1 MIIELMYC
9 VVAIVMLQVWGK
21 VDSNSKEKKIQELEK
36 EKEILDLNKKIQELE
51 KEKEDY
57 KIAVMDLLAESEN
70 SDIAKELNLIELLK
84 K

>member
-9 VVAIVMLQVWGK
+9 VIAIVFLIVWSK
-21 VDSNSKEKKIQELEK
+21 DNSNSH

-57 KIAVMDLLAESEN
+57 KIAVMDLLSDSN
-70 SDIAKELNLIELLK
+70 YSDIAKELNLIELLK

>member
-1 MIIELMYC
+1 MIELMYC
-9 VVAIVMLQVWGK
+9 VFGIIFLIVWSK
-21 VDSNSKEKKIQELEK
+21 DNSNSH

-57 KIAVMDLLAESEN
+57 KIAVMDLLSDSN
-70 SDIAKELNLIELLK
+70 YSDIAKELNLIELLK